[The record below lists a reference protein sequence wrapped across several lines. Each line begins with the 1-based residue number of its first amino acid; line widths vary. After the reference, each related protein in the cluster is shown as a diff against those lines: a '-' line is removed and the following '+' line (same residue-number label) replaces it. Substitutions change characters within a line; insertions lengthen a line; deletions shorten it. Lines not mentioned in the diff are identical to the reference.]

1 MAILIPPW
9 LGAARRRDAPSV
21 GFHRVEEA
29 RHPRPSCCEGCASR
43 PSEAIACSLSRL
55 EPRVSCDIRGA
66 VGTAVSGRRNIP
78 AMRDGGNLDL
88 FGNAGP
94 AWSSRTAGADA
105 LDPPPGCFPGGTCTP
120 RTAATSCL
128 NRLTATAS
136 STAAGAPCGRASPP
150 TRPAAAL
157 SGKRRTIS
165 WFATTSTPAHVGRAD
180 ADPRLVVRQGSPVCR
195 SASTRCQALR
205 AAIRTGSHTGE
216 NGGA

>member
-1 MAILIPPW
+1 VAILIPPR

-29 RHPRPSCCEGCASR
+29 RHPRPSCCGDAPAGRVKPSR
-43 PSEAIACSLSRL
+43 VRCRGWSHGSHATSAGPSGPQFPVAATSRRCETAGTWICSGTPAR
-55 EPRVSCDIRGA
+55 RGA
-66 VGTAVSGRRNIP
+66 AAPQAPT
-78 AMRDGGNLDL
+78 L
-88 FGNAGP
+88 
-94 AWSSRTAGADA
+94 WT
-105 LDPPPGCFPGGTCTP
+105 PPPGCFPGGTCTP

-128 NRLTATAS
+128 NTLTATAS